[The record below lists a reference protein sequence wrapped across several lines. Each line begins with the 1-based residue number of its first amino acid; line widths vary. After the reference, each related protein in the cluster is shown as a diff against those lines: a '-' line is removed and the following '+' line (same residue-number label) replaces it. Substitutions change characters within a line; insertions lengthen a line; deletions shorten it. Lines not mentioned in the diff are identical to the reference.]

1 MVVRMADEE
10 LMEFFGTTK
19 PTRAHI
25 EENDEFLDDI
35 DRGQGIYIIAYE
47 NDQPSEI
54 YFAGYSYD

>member
-1 MVVRMADEE
+1 MADEE